1 MKDFL
6 TGVGLA
12 TAGLA
17 VFSGSVVGILALQ
30 GRLDG
35 AGLGTDSESSSSEPR
50 SDVNAAEASFQTK
63 EEEQAA
69 LEKKVQRAREER
81 AASGEFSAEGGGGGG
96 KLFELPFE
104 PQMSVEEINRIANSV
119 GTKQSDVD
127 NERAALRQRRYEQQL
142 REEDL
147 RVRAKS
153 VEKLME
159 DVKKAQAKLE
169 GRILQFEEEITKL
182 KAAEKRN
189 IKKQA
194 ENLQAQDPQVA
205 ADTLL
210 KYVPERE
217 DLAVKL
223 LVSMESESAAKV
235 LEQMDRAQAA
245 HLIERATRVIETQGG
260 Q

>member
-30 GRLDG
+30 GRLDSARLG
-35 AGLGTDSESSSSEPR
+35 FKPEAKSEAKAG
-50 SDVNAAEASFQTK
+50 DVNAVDASFQAEG
-63 EEEQAA
+63 EEGPAKAGA
-69 LEKKVQRAREER
+69 LEPERGSR
-81 AASGEFSAEGGGGGG
+81 AAKPESGLAETG
-96 KLFELPFE
+96 KGKSLFELPFKA
-104 PQMSVEEINRIANSV
+104 PMTKEEIVRIAFA
-119 GTKQSDVD
+119 TQKQQRLVAQ
-127 NERAALRQRRYEQQL
+127 ERAALRQRRYEQQL

-147 RVRAKS
+147 LTRSKS
-153 VEKLME
+153 VEKMMRE
-159 DVKKAQAKLE
+159 VEKAKADLAARYLRFQK
-169 GRILQFEEEITKL
+169 EITRL
-182 KAAEKRN
+182 DLAEKRN

-194 ENLQAQDPQVA
+194 ENLQAQDPLVA

-210 KYVPERE
+210 KYIPERE

-235 LEQMDRAQAA
+235 LAKMDREQAA
-245 HLIERATRVIETQGG
+245 HLIERATRVIETEQGR
-260 Q
+260 